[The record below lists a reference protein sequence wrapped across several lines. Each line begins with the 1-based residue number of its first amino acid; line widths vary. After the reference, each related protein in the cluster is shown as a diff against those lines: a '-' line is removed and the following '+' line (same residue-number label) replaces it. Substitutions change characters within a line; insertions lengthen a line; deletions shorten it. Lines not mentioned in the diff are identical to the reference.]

1 MEKMVVIANDKLEQK
16 GIDLVSIVSKI
27 KDKQIVSQSMNC
39 DKDILSLSKFKKD
52 LLRCKS
58 LDDETKLFDDVF
70 CLILVDIPTR
80 YENFIADIYTIES
93 ANDKFFQFYCYDRAM
108 YLYNTNSKSIIEVE
122 F

>member
-27 KDKQIVSQSMNC
+27 KDKQIISKAMSC
-39 DKDILSLSKFKKD
+39 DKDIL
-52 LLRCKS
+52 S